1 VKKSSVSFFKRVAK
15 FNQVLFCVQ
24 VISSTMS
31 FFFGNDL
38 WDEMDRMQRQLEDL
52 TSELDY
58 KRPRIAGSKAGKKAC
73 GKQQCCKA
81 LSPFS
86 TEEMSVFNP
95 VTDLAENDKSYVV
108 SMDLPGVK
116 KDELNITIHNGVLTV
131 SGTRHH
137 KFESHDDD
145 EEMSD
150 GEKKKEEKKSEPT
163 AEPAAEPSAAAATEE
178 EKKKEP
184 EKKETEKKPKH
195 KVIRMESF
203 YGSFER
209 SIAVPVHTTSED
221 VHAKFEDGVLTI
233 TIDKPKKEEMKKIE
247 IQ

>member
-1 VKKSSVSFFKRVAK
+1 
-15 FNQVLFCVQ
+15 
-24 VISSTMS
+24 MS
-31 FFFGNDL
+31 FFFGKDL

-52 TSELDY
+52 SYQLDF
-58 KRPRIAGSKAGKKAC
+58 KRPRIDDGSKNKK
-73 GKQQCCKA
+73 GKQCKS
-81 LSPFS
+81 LCPFS
-86 TEEMSVFNP
+86 QDDMSVFNP

-116 KDELNITIHNGVLTV
+116 KDELNITVHNGVLTV

-137 KFESHDDD
+137 KFETHDDD
-145 EEMSD
+145 DDEKEKEKVSD
-150 GEKKKEEKKSEPT
+150 DGKEKEKKEESEG
-163 AEPAAEPSAAAATEE
+163 AAQPSAKSTVSDDE
-178 EKKKEP
+178 EKKK
-184 EKKETEKKPKH
+184 KESEKKPKH

-209 SIAVPVHTTSED
+209 SISVPVHTTPDD